1 MGSAQSLE
9 QILIVTVFLLLY
21 RNVLGQV
28 GTPSVDPDEKNALY
42 VLKSIF
48 NNSILNERW
57 KGDPCDLAYP
67 WYGIQCSTKGHI
79 IGIELNDMGL
89 SWKVDVNEFMNFPEL
104 VILSFQNNSLWGNVM
119 NFSFNHKMNIIN
131 LSGNKLD
138 RPIPSSLLSLSVLE
152 SLQLQDNNLAVT
164 IPEFNQ
170 SSILFFNV
178 SNKNLTGS
186 IPKTQTL
193 QSFGSDS
200 YSGNPGLY
208 GPPLT
213 ATSRSLN
220 GTGEPPSGNSPPNSH
235 GDIFKNIFLVF
246 VVILIVAVIL
256 LLIL

>member
-1 MGSAQSLE
+1 
-9 QILIVTVFLLLY
+9 
-21 RNVLGQV
+21 
-28 GTPSVDPDEKNALY
+28 
-42 VLKSIF
+42 
-48 NNSILNERW
+48 
-57 KGDPCDLAYP
+57 
-67 WYGIQCSTKGHI
+67 
-79 IGIELNDMGL
+79 MGL

-104 VILSFQNNSLWGNVM
+104 IILSFQNNSLWGNVM
-119 NFSFNHKMNIIN
+119 NFSFNHKMKIIS

-138 RPIPSSLLSLSVLE
+138 GPIPGSLLSLSVLE
-152 SLQLQDNNLAVT
+152 SLQLQDNNLTGTTT

-178 SNKNLTGS
+178 SNNNPTGS
-186 IPKTQTL
+186 IPKTQTP

-213 ATSRSLN
+213 ATSRSIN